1 MGFLLYHYL
10 VILPSWLP
18 PPEVTGSTTADVV
31 STTEVVSTTTES
43 TTVESTTASED
54 VDEPPQDA
62 RAKTERIKT
71 SFFINCFFCLFSLI
85 NIIELNDVVK
95 LPTYYIFIKR
105 DIALNS
111 PADFFKFSI
120 VFGSC
125 LV

>member
-10 VILPSWLP
+10 MILPSWLPP
-18 PPEVTGSTTADVV
+18 PPEVTGSTTVAVV

-71 SFFINCFFCLFSLI
+71 SFFINCFFCLFS
-85 NIIELNDVVK
+85 K
-95 LPTYYIFIKR
+95 IKYNLKCR
-105 DIALNS
+105 YRQ
-111 PADFFKFSI
+111 
-120 VFGSC
+120 VGYH
-125 LV
+125 